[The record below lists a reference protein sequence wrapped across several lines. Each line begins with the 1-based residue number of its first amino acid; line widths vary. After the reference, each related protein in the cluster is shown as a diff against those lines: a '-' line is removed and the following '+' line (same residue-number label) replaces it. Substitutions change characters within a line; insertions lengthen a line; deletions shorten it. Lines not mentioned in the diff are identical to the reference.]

1 MSTATTPATRGRVL
15 DLVLVGTGE
24 DIAALTAITRHAGVL
39 VFRSAPTAAGPN
51 DDRQRVFL
59 RLHLHHR

>member
-1 MSTATTPATRGRVL
+1 MKTTTAVPTRVL
-15 DLVLVGTGE
+15 DLVLIGDGE
-24 DIAALTAITRHAGVL
+24 DIAALTAIARNAGAL
-39 VFRSAPTAAGPN
+39 VYRSAPTAAGPN

>member
-1 MSTATTPATRGRVL
+1 MNTTTAVPTRVL

-24 DIAALTAITRHAGVL
+24 DIAALTTIAHHAGAL
-39 VFRSAPTAAGPN
+39 VFRSAPTRA
-51 DDRQRVFL
+51 DDGRQRVFL

>member
-1 MSTATTPATRGRVL
+1 MNTTIVPTRVL

-24 DIAALTAITRHAGVL
+24 DIAALTAITRHAGAL
-39 VFRSAPTAAGPN
+39 VFRSAPTAT
-51 DDRQRVFL
+51 DDGRQRVFL

>member
-1 MSTATTPATRGRVL
+1 MNGRTAVPTRVV

-24 DIAALTAITRHAGVL
+24 DVAALTAITRNAGVL
-39 VFRSAPTAAGPN
+39 VFRSAPTAAGPH

>member
-1 MSTATTPATRGRVL
+1 MNTTAATSTRVL
-15 DLVLVGTGE
+15 DLVLVGTAE
-24 DIAALTAITRHAGVL
+24 DIAALTAIARHAGAL
-39 VFRSAPTAAGPN
+39 VFRSAPAPAG

>member
-1 MSTATTPATRGRVL
+1 MNTTTATRTRVL

-24 DIAALTAITRHAGVL
+24 DIAALTAVARQTGAL
-39 VFRSAPTAAGPN
+39 VFRSAPTVAGQN

>member
-1 MSTATTPATRGRVL
+1 MTTTTTTPTRVL

-24 DIAALTAITRHAGVL
+24 DIAALTAIARQSGVL
-39 VFRSAPTAAGPN
+39 VFRSAPALVSDG
-51 DDRQRVFL
+51 RQRVIL

>member
-1 MSTATTPATRGRVL
+1 MKTTTAVPPRVL
-15 DLVLVGTGE
+15 DLVLTGDGE
-24 DIAALTAITRHAGVL
+24 DIAALTAIARYAGAL

>member
-1 MSTATTPATRGRVL
+1 MSTRTAVPTRVL

-24 DIAALTAITRHAGVL
+24 DIAALTTIARHAGVL
-39 VFRSAPTAAGPN
+39 VFRSAPTAAGPHDN
-51 DDRQRVFL
+51 RQRVFL

>member
-1 MSTATTPATRGRVL
+1 MNPAATQTRVL
-15 DLVLVGTGE
+15 DLVLIGTGE
-24 DIAALTAITRHAGVL
+24 DIAILTAIARASGSL
-39 VFRSAPTAAGPN
+39 VFRSAPTAAGPH

>member
-1 MSTATTPATRGRVL
+1 MSTTATPTRVL
-15 DLVLVGTGE
+15 DLVLIGDGE
-24 DIAALTAITRHAGVL
+24 DIAALTAIARHAGAL
-39 VFRSAPTAAGPN
+39 VFRTAPTPAGEN

>member
-1 MSTATTPATRGRVL
+1 MNTTTATRTRVL

-24 DIAALTAITRHAGVL
+24 DIAALTAIARQTGSL
-39 VFRSAPTAAGPN
+39 VFRSAPTAA
-51 DDRQRVFL
+51 DDGRQRVFL